1 MKRISILSILLCL
14 LISGFAQTT
23 QEDLIWDY
31 IDSYKDLA
39 MQEMEQ
45 YKVPASITLAQAIY
59 ATKAGSSKTARE
71 ANNHFGITCH
81 SNEWKGETYY
91 ESNNHSADYCFRKYA
106 TVDASYRDHSLFLS
120 KRSRYAS
127 LFDYELNDYRS
138 WAAGL
143 KTLGYSGNAKYADTL
158 IALIEKYHL
167 DRFDRKVI
175 QKMGVEN
182 PAPVA
187 VKSEPVAEATASV
200 TTENVT
206 AEVKT
211 DPVQVE
217 TSPAKVETTPIQTT
231 PEPSSKADES
241 VPKSTVS
248 QTTDKDVTEVLTEEV
263 GVTATEQPKEEPSQ
277 ATPTAHNV
285 EGVNYFVL
293 NPYDVPFKQAYYPYT
308 SRKVYENN
316 KTKFIIAKKG
326 DTYAKLAASMQLSE
340 KNLRLYN
347 DVYDDSEPIEDEVV
361 YLEMKGTK
369 SDTEYHVLTKGD
381 TYRYIAQR
389 YGIQLKIL
397 IKRNSGVLS
406 SYQYGDKICIGCK

>member
-1 MKRISILSILLCL
+1 MKRINILSILLCL
-14 LISGFAQTT
+14 LISGFAQTS

-31 IDSYKDLA
+31 IDSFKDLA
-39 MQEMEQ
+39 MLEMEQ

-91 ESNNHSADYCFRKYA
+91 ESSNHSADYCFRKYA

-127 LFDYELNDYRS
+127 LFDYDLSDYRS
-138 WAAGL
+138 WATGL

-158 IALIEKYHL
+158 IALIEKFHL

-175 QKMGVEN
+175 AKMGMEKPAVTIEHVDSDISDT
-182 PAPVA
+182 APVQT
-187 VKSEPVAEATASV
+187 ETESV
-200 TTENVT
+200 
-206 AEVKT
+206 
-211 DPVQVE
+211 
-217 TSPAKVETTPIQTT
+217 KVETPSAPVEPAPAPETNEPEEETAIQ
-231 PEPSSKADES
+231 
-241 VPKSTVS
+241 
-248 QTTDKDVTEVLTEEV
+248 QTSGRDVTEVLSEEV
-263 GVTATEQPKEEPSQ
+263 GVDATEQPKEEP
-277 ATPTAHNV
+277 APTTPAAQNV
-285 EGVNYFVL
+285 DGVNYFVL
-293 NPYDVPFKQAYYPYT
+293 NPYDVPYKQAYYPYT

-316 KTKFIIAKKG
+316 KTKFIIAKQG
-326 DTYAKLAASMQLSE
+326 DTYAKLATSMQLSE

-347 DVYDDSEPIEDEVV
+347 DVYDDSEPIEDEVI

-369 SDTEYHVLTKGD
+369 SDTEYHVLAKGD
-381 TYRYIAQR
+381 TYRYIAQK

>member
-14 LISGFAQTT
+14 LISGFAQTS

-39 MQEMEQ
+39 MSEMEQ

-59 ATKAGSSKTARE
+59 ATKAGSTKTARE
-71 ANNHFGITCH
+71 AHNHFGITCH
-81 SNEWKGETYY
+81 SNEWKGEVYY
-91 ESNNHSADYCFRKYA
+91 ESSNHSADYCLRKYA
-106 TVDASYRDHSLFLS
+106 TVEESYRDHSLFLA

-127 LFDYELNDYRS
+127 LFNYEMSDYRS

-143 KTLGYSGNAKYADTL
+143 RTLGYSGSANYADTL

-175 QKMGVEN
+175 AKIGIEKPAAPIEQVDSDVVETAPVQTETKPVEVATPSAPVE
-182 PAPVA
+182 PAPA
-187 VKSEPVAEATASV
+187 PKAKEPE
-200 TTENVT
+200 
-206 AEVKT
+206 
-211 DPVQVE
+211 
-217 TSPAKVETTPIQTT
+217 VETTTPQT
-231 PEPSSKADES
+231 SGR
-241 VPKSTVS
+241 
-248 QTTDKDVTEVLTEEV
+248 DVTEALSQEV
-263 GVTATEQPKEEPSQ
+263 GVVAPEQPKEEP
-277 ATPTAHNV
+277 APTTPAAQNV
-285 EGVNYFVL
+285 DGVNYFVL

-347 DVYDDSEPIEDEVV
+347 DVYDESEPIEDEVV

-369 SDTEYHVLTKGD
+369 SDTEYHTLTKGD

-406 SYQYGDKICIGCK
+406 SYQYGDQICIGCK

>member
-1 MKRISILSILLCL
+1 MKRINILSILLCL
-14 LISGFAQTT
+14 LINGFAQSG

-39 MQEMEQ
+39 MLEMEQ

-91 ESNNHSADYCFRKYA
+91 ESSNHSADYCFRKYA
-106 TVDASYRDHSLFLS
+106 TVDASYRDHSLFLA

-138 WAAGL
+138 WATGL

-175 QKMGVEN
+175 AKMGMEN
-182 PAPVA
+182 PATIPA
-187 VKSEPVAEATASV
+187 KSEPVAPE
-200 TTENVT
+200 TTPVT
-206 AEVKT
+206 AET
-211 DPVQVE
+211 APVQVE
-217 TSPAKVETTPIQTT
+217 TAPANVETTPVQAEPTPSPKAEEPVAESATPQT
-231 PEPSSKADES
+231 EGRD
-241 VPKSTVS
+241 VS
-248 QTTDKDVTEVLTEEV
+248 EVLVEEA
-263 GVTATEQPKEEPSQ
+263 GVSATEQPKEEPSQ

-285 EGVNYFVL
+285 DGVNYFVL
-293 NPYDVPFKQAYYPYT
+293 NPYDVPYKQAYYPYT

-316 KTKFIIAKKG
+316 KTKFIIAKQG
-326 DTYAKLAASMQLSE
+326 DTYAKLAASMQLTE

-369 SDTEYHVLTKGD
+369 SDTEYHILTKGD
-381 TYRYIAQR
+381 TYRYIAQK